1 MSNKTKKLT
10 FGAMLCAIAYVVM
23 MLIHVKLVP
32 AAQFL
37 TYDPKDVVIALGG
50 LIWGPGMAAIV
61 TAVVAL
67 VEMVAIS
74 DTGIIGCI
82 MNFVSTFA
90 FAGTAAVIYK
100 KKHTL
105 SGAVIGLVAGCL
117 VMTSVMLLWN
127 YILTP
132 IYMGTPREQV
142 AGMLLPIFL
151 PFNLLKAVLNA
162 SFTYLLYKPL
172 VTALRK
178 AGLIEAY
185 TGTKASKNSWIMM
198 LMAVLAIVVCVL
210 IVLYMKGVI
219 G

>member
-32 AAQFL
+32 AAPFL
-37 TYDPKDVVIALGG
+37 TYDPKDVIIALGG

-67 VEMVAIS
+67 VEMVTVS

-127 YILTP
+127 YLLTP

-142 AGMLLPIFL
+142 AGMLIPIFL

-178 AGLIEAY
+178 AGLIEAS
-185 TGTKASKNSWIMM
+185 TAAKASKTSWVMM
-198 LMAVLAIVVCVL
+198 LVAVLAIVACVL
-210 IVLYMKGVI
+210 IVLYMKGTI